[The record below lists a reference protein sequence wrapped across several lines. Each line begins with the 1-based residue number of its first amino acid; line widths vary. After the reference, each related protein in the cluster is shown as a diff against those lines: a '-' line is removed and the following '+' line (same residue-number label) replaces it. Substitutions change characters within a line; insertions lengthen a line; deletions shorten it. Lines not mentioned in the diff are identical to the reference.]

1 MSEALDNPDT
11 KEGDTVAKSP
21 GKPFWGR
28 FAGLAV
34 LGGLLAIV
42 AIAGGS
48 TIYCQSLP
56 GAVFWTLLASFWL
69 PVAGLIHEPDVVLWP
84 LAAYVV
90 VVYVIARYTRLRPTL
105 LNFTIAAVATY
116 ALGAAVDWGLGWTN
130 GVCSL
135 V

>member
-21 GKPFWGR
+21 GKPFWWR

-34 LGGLLAIV
+34 LGGLLAIIAV
-42 AIAGGS
+42 AGGS

-69 PVAGLIHEPDVVLWP
+69 PVAGLIHEPGVVLWP

-90 VVYVIARYTRLRPTL
+90 VVYAIARYTRLRPTL
-105 LNFTIAAVATY
+105 LNLTIAAVATY

-130 GVCSL
+130 GVCAIA
-135 V
+135 